1 MYYVHI
7 CVYLDKAELFSMNA
21 DNCGELAASP
31 PHSSMGGYMITGR
44 VGTSTRDGTG
54 VRGSS
59 RGASRGWER
68 GNNVKYQPTGIVEQL
83 RDVNTELLKT
93 RACEQGRERERER
106 EREIPWQHPQKNC
119 MQRSN

>member
-1 MYYVHI
+1 
-7 CVYLDKAELFSMNA
+7 MNA

-31 PHSSMGGYMITGR
+31 PHCGMGGHMITGG

-59 RGASRGWER
+59 RGASRGRER
-68 GNNVKYQPTGIVEQL
+68 GDNVKYQPTGIVEQL

-93 RACEQGRERERER
+93 GAC
-106 EREIPWQHPQKNC
+106 
-119 MQRSN
+119 M